1 MGFAH
6 IEETPRH
13 AVETPGVECTWTN
26 LGAAADSVAIGLRRI
41 EIPPGKRP
49 TPPHN
54 HAGEEE
60 IFYVLGGDGL
70 CWLDGT
76 THEVATGDCIVHLPG
91 AHAHTLRAGPSGL
104 DVLVLGERRP
114 AELCELPRT
123 GYGWLGHSGVQV
135 GDGDSPWERDAAL
148 GEPEFPAPSPRPDN
162 LVNVADAA
170 PQQWGDGSVSSQRRN
185 LGRAAGSASIGL
197 KHVRV
202 DPGKLSAPPHC
213 HSAEEELFVVV
224 DGEGTAI
231 IGDDETAI
239 RGGHVISRPAGTGEA
254 HTFRAGTGGLTLL
267 AFGTRVPDDVCWYPR
282 SRKLFFRGLDVI
294 GRLETVDYWDGE
306 D

>member
-6 IEETPRH
+6 IEEAPRH

-26 LGAAADSVAIGLRRI
+26 LGAASDSVAIGLRRI
-41 EIPPGKRP
+41 EIPPGKRS

-70 CWLDGT
+70 SWLDGT

-104 DVLVLGERRP
+104 DVVVLGERRP

-123 GYGWLGHSGVQV
+123 GSGWLGDSWVQV
-135 GDGDSPWERDAAL
+135 GAGESPWERDAAL
-148 GEPEFPAPSPRPDN
+148 GEPEFASPSPRPDN
-162 LVNVADAA
+162 IVNVADVA

-185 LGRAAGSASIGL
+185 LGRAAGSVSIGL

-224 DGEGTAI
+224 DGDGTAL
-231 IGDDETAI
+231 IGDEETAI

-254 HTFRAGTGGLTLL
+254 HAFRAGAGGLTLL
-267 AFGTRVPDDVCWYPR
+267 AFGTRVADDVCWYPR

-294 GRLETVDYWDGE
+294 GRLETLDYWDGE

>member
-6 IEETPRH
+6 IDEAPRH
-13 AVETPGVECTWTN
+13 TVDTPGVECTWTN
-26 LGAAADSVAIGLRRI
+26 LGVAAESVSIGLRRI

-70 CWLDGT
+70 SWLDGE
-76 THEVATGDCIVHLPG
+76 THEVGTGDCIVHPPG

-123 GYGWLGHSGVQV
+123 GYGWLGQSWVEV
-135 GDGDSPWERDAAL
+135 GTGDSPWERDAAV
-148 GEPEFPAPSPRPDN
+148 GEPEFPAPSARPAN
-162 LVNVADAA
+162 IVSVHEVA
-170 PQQWGDGSVSSQRRN
+170 PEQCGTGSVSSQRRD
-185 LGRAAGSASIGL
+185 LGRAAGSASVGL

-202 DPGKLSAPPHC
+202 DAGRLSAPPHC
-213 HSAEEELFVVV
+213 HSSEEELFVVI
-224 DGEGTAI
+224 DGDGVAVV
-231 IGDDETAI
+231 GDEETPV
-239 RGGHVISRPAGTGEA
+239 RGGHVISRPAGTGLA
-254 HTFRAGTGGLTLL
+254 HAFRAGPEGLTML
-267 AFGTRVPDDVCWYPR
+267 AFATRVPDDVCWYPR
-282 SRKLFFRGLDVI
+282 SRKVYFRGLGVI
-294 GRLETVDYWDGE
+294 GRIEVVDFWDGE
-306 D
+306 E

>member
-6 IEETPRH
+6 IEDAPHH

-70 CWLDGT
+70 AWLDGV

-91 AHAHTLRAGPSGL
+91 AHAHTLRAGPAGL

-123 GYGWLGHSGVQV
+123 GTAGSATPGWRSATATRRGSATPPRASPTSRRRRRGPTPSSTSTTWRRSSG
-135 GDGDSPWERDAAL
+135 
-148 GEPEFPAPSPRPDN
+148 AP
-162 LVNVADAA
+162 
-170 PQQWGDGSVSSQRRN
+170 GSGTVSSQRRN
-185 LGRAAGSASIGL
+185 VGLAAGSVAVGL

-202 DPGKLSAPPHC
+202 DAGMLSAPPHC
-213 HSAEEELFVVV
+213 HSAEEEIFVVL
-224 DGEGTAI
+224 DGDGVAL
-231 IGDDETAI
+231 IGDDETPV
-239 RGGHVISRPAGTGEA
+239 RGGHVISRPPGTKEA
-254 HTFRAGTGGLTLL
+254 HAFRAGDDGLTLL
-267 AFGTRVPDDVCWYPR
+267 AFGTRCPTTCAGT
-282 SRKLFFRGLDVI
+282 RGRRRCSSA
-294 GRLETVDYWDGE
+294 GSG
-306 D
+306 

>member
-6 IEETPRH
+6 IEEAPRH

-26 LGAAADSVAIGLRRI
+26 LGAAADSVGIGLRRI

-70 CWLDGT
+70 AWLDGV

-91 AHAHTLRAGPSGL
+91 AHAHTLRAGPAGL

-123 GYGWLGHSGVQV
+123 GYGWL
-135 GDGDSPWERDAAL
+135 
-148 GEPEFPAPSPRPDN
+148 
-162 LVNVADAA
+162 
-170 PQQWGDGSVSSQRRN
+170 
-185 LGRAAGSASIGL
+185 
-197 KHVRV
+197 
-202 DPGKLSAPPHC
+202 
-213 HSAEEELFVVV
+213 
-224 DGEGTAI
+224 
-231 IGDDETAI
+231 
-239 RGGHVISRPAGTGEA
+239 
-254 HTFRAGTGGLTLL
+254 
-267 AFGTRVPDDVCWYPR
+267 
-282 SRKLFFRGLDVI
+282 VI
-294 GRLETVDYWDGE
+294 GQHLIFTSGFLYCAWELSTRGKKKIL
-306 D
+306 

>member
-6 IEETPRH
+6 IDEAPKRTD
-13 AVETPGVECTWTN
+13 ATPGVESTWTN
-26 LGAAADSVAIGLRRI
+26 LGEASGSVDIGLRRV

-54 HAGEEE
+54 HAAEEE

-70 CWLDGT
+70 AWLDGV

-123 GYGWLGHSGVQV
+123 GAGWLGDSWLQV
-135 GDGDSPWERDAAL
+135 GGGDSPWERDAAL
-148 GEPEFPAPSPRPDN
+148 GEPEFPAPSPRPGVI
-162 LVNVADAA
+162 VNVADVA
-170 PQQWGDGSVSSQRRN
+170 PQQWGDGSVSSQRRD
-185 LGRAAGSASIGL
+185 LGAAAGSVSVGL

-202 DPGKLSAPPHC
+202 DPNRLSAPPHV
-213 HSAEEELFVVV
+213 HSAEEEIFVVLTG
-224 DGEGTAI
+224 DGVAL
-231 IGDDETAI
+231 IGEDETPV
-239 RGGHVISRPAGTGEA
+239 RGGHVISRPAGSKEA
-254 HTFRAGTGGLTLL
+254 HAFRAGDDGLTLL
-267 AFGTRVPDDVCWYPR
+267 AFGTRVPDDMCWYPR
-282 SRKLFFRGLDVI
+282 SQKVFFRGLGVI
-294 GRLETVDYWDGE
+294 GRVETLGYWDGE